1 MSKSIL
7 QTSLLVLLLLLATAC
22 GQSQAEP
29 VAQEPAAATATPEEP
44 TEAVDEPTSTPTAEP
59 TTTPTPEPTT
69 TPTAT
74 PAPPADTPEGA
85 QAALTAALA
94 QSFEANVFRME
105 MDLSVTGLPP
115 EAMMF
120 LGNVSLDPNQ
130 PATVFHITGEV
141 ENNNSHMA
149 ITGLAALFLE
159 LDPDKGI
166 EIIQYNGHSYIHG
179 PAAFLGAPEDRWYR
193 GEQSLG
199 GMSNVPVTP
208 DAFREELDMAELEM
222 FIEVFDFVLTGSES
236 LDGQEC
242 DVYTMDRE
250 ATLRAIEELNSMSG
264 SDMSGSGQ
272 DFNPNDIESAEVKS
286 WICNDGYLH
295 KLELFIEAYSPDM
308 PDQLIGVNF
317 MVHMHDFDG
326 DINIV
331 EPTDA
336 IALEQ
341 PDMGASPFFGGVT
354 PLEDLDE
361 PEIAPGMLTA
371 TVFNGGNIRN
381 APSLQGAVLGQLQA
395 GETVLLQEKT
405 ADGTWYRVEAPAATG
420 WVSVTLLTVDPAVAA
435 QVPVTGQAAPALP
448 VVPEEPEAAVPPVEP
463 TDPTGLT
470 ATVFNGGNVRAFPNL
485 QGKVLDQIHAA
496 ETVQLVAKTS
506 DGSWYKIINPRNQTG
521 WVSVTLLTVDPA
533 VAAQVPVA
541 VR

>member
-1 MSKSIL
+1 MSKSIV

-29 VAQEPAAATATPEEP
+29 VAEESVAATATAEQP
-44 TEAVDEPTSTPTAEP
+44 TEPPVTPTSTA
-59 TTTPTPEPTT
+59 TPEPTT
-69 TPTAT
+69 TPTPTAT
-74 PAPPADTPEGA
+74 PTPPADSPEGV
-85 QAALTAALA
+85 QEALTTALA
-94 QSFEANVFRME
+94 QSLEAQVFRM
-105 MDLSVTGLPP
+105 DLDLAVTGLPP
-115 EAMMF
+115 EAMMM
-120 LGNVSLDPNQ
+120 LGNISLDPNQ
-130 PATVFHITGEV
+130 PTSLLNVMGEFNNNNTRVAVTGLLTMFLEV
-141 ENNNSHMA
+141 EPD
-149 ITGLAALFLE
+149 TGLEF
-159 LDPDKGI
+159 
-166 EIIQYNGHSYIHG
+166 IQYNGQSYIRG
-179 PAAFLGAPEDRWYR
+179 PVAFLGAPEDRWYR

-199 GMSNVPVTP
+199 GMSSVPVTP

-222 FIEVFDFVLTGSES
+222 FIEVFDFVLTGNES

-308 PDQLIGVNF
+308 PEQLIGVNF
-317 MVHMHDFDG
+317 MAHMYDFGG

-331 EPTDA
+331 EPADA

-341 PDMGASPFFGGVT
+341 PDLGASPFFGGGNF
-354 PLEDLDE
+354 LEDVGE
-361 PEIAPGMLTA
+361 PEIAPGMLAA
-371 TVFNGGNIRN
+371 TVFNGGNIRS

-395 GETVLLQEKT
+395 GETVRLQEQT
-405 ADGTWYRVEAPAATG
+405 ADGTWYRVEAPAADG
-420 WVSVTLLTVDPAVAA
+420 WVSATLLTVDPAVAA
-435 QVPVTGQAAPALP
+435 RVPVTGQAAPALP

-463 TDPTGLT
+463 ADPTGLT

-485 QGKVLDQIHAA
+485 QGKVLDQINAA

-521 WVSVTLLTVDPA
+521 WVSVTLLTIDPA
-533 VAAQVPVA
+533 VAAQLPVA
-541 VR
+541 TR

>member
-29 VAQEPAAATATPEEP
+29 VAQEPAAATATPEESAD
-44 TEAVDEPTSTPTAEP
+44 TVDAPTSTPTAEP

-74 PAPPADTPEGA
+74 PAPPADTSEGA

-94 QSFEANVFRME
+94 QSLDAQVFRM
-105 MDLSVTGLPP
+105 DLDLAVTGLPP
-115 EAMMF
+115 EAMMM
-120 LGNVSLDPNQ
+120 LGNVSLNPNQ
-130 PATVFHITGEV
+130 PTSLLNVTGEF
-141 ENNNSHMA
+141 NNNNTR
-149 ITGLAALFLE
+149 IEVTGLLTMFLE
-159 LDPDKGI
+159 MDPDKGL
-166 EIIQYNGHSYIHG
+166 EFIQYNGQSYIHG
-179 PAAFLGAPEDRWYR
+179 PVAFLGAPEDRWYR

-199 GMSNVPVTP
+199 SMSSVPVTP
-208 DAFREELDMAELEM
+208 DAFREELDMVELEM

-236 LDGQEC
+236 LDGRQC

-272 DFNPNDIESAEVKS
+272 DFNPNDIEAAEVKS
-286 WICNDGYLH
+286 WVCEDGYLH
-295 KLELFIEAYSPDM
+295 QLEIFVEGTSPDM
-308 PDQLIGVNF
+308 PEQLIGVNF
-317 MVHMHDFDG
+317 IVHMHDFDG

-331 EPTDA
+331 EPADA

-341 PDMGASPFFGGVT
+341 PDLGASPFFGGGDF
-354 PLEDLDE
+354 LEDVGE
-361 PEIAPGMLTA
+361 PEIAPGMPTA
-371 TVFNGGNIRN
+371 TVFNGGNIRS

-395 GETVLLQEKT
+395 GETVRLQEQT
-405 ADGTWYRVEAPAATG
+405 ADGTWYRVEAPATAG
-420 WVSVTLLTVDPAVAA
+420 WVSATLLTVDPAVAA

-448 VVPEEPEAAVPPVEP
+448 VVPEEPEAAVAPS
-463 TDPTGLT
+463 DPTGLT
-470 ATVFNGGNVRAFPNL
+470 ATVFNGGNVRAFPTL
-485 QGKVLDQIHAA
+485 QGKVMDQIHAA

-506 DGSWYKIINPRNQTG
+506 DGSWYKITNPRNQTG